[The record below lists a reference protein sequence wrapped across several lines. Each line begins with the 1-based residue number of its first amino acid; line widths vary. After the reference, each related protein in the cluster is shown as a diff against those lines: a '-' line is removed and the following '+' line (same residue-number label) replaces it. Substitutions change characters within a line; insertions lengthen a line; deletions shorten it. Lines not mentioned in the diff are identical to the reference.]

1 MNKNLTKVVLAI
13 SALALASLGCGA
25 FSSLLGDGSLVRDD
39 FSNSNSGWGTGTDT
53 DSSVEYSNGG
63 LQMLVFTPNYLTW
76 STPDSTDYQNV
87 HIETTATHNDTNA
100 TTAFGVICNELGTTA
115 SYYYFVIT
123 PGGEYAIAKAEVGQ
137 TDFFFTNDDQW
148 GTSDLITQNAASYRI
163 GADCASDGRLTLYVD
178 GQQIDSVSDF
188 TFTTGRVGVITWSGD
203 EAPSADVV
211 FDDFVVT
218 GLQQ

>member
-1 MNKNLTKVVLAI
+1 MNSNLRKVVLAI
-13 SALALASLGCGA
+13 SALALASLACGA
-25 FSSLLGDGSLVRDD
+25 FSSLLGDGSLLKDD
-39 FSNSNSGWGTGTDT
+39 FSNSSSGWGTGTDT

-76 STPDSTDYQNV
+76 STPNATDYENV
-87 HIETTATHNDTNA
+87 HVEVTATHNDTNA

-148 GTSDLITQNAASYRI
+148 GSSDLITQNAASYRI
-163 GADCASDGRLTLYVD
+163 GADCGNGTLTLYVD
-178 GQQIDSVSDF
+178 GQQIASVNDASY
-188 TFTTGRVGVITWSGD
+188 TTGRVGLITWSGD

-218 GLQQ
+218 PLQ

>member
-13 SALALASLGCGA
+13 SVLALASLGCGA
-25 FSSLLGDGSLVRDD
+25 FSSLFGGPLLQDD
-39 FSNSNSGWGTGTDT
+39 FSNTSSGWGTGTDA

-76 STPDSTDYQNV
+76 STPNTTDYENV
-87 HIETTATHNDTNA
+87 HIEATVTHNDTNA

-137 TDFFFTNDDQW
+137 TDFFFTNNDQW
-148 GTSDLITQNAASYRI
+148 GTSDLITQNAASYRV
-163 GADCASDGRLTLYVD
+163 GADCGNGTLTLYVD
-178 GQQIDSVSDF
+178 GQQIASVSDASY
-188 TFTTGRVGVITWSGD
+188 TTGRVGLITWSGD

-218 GLQQ
+218 ALQ

>member
-1 MNKNLTKVVLAI
+1 MNIKLRKVVLAI
-13 SALALASLGCGA
+13 SALALASLACGA
-25 FSSLLGDGSLVRDD
+25 FSSLLGDGSLLKDD
-39 FSNSNSGWGTGTDT
+39 FSSSSSGWGTGTDT

-76 STPDSTDYQNV
+76 STPNATDYENV
-87 HIETTATHNDTNA
+87 HVEVTANHNDTNA

-148 GTSDLITQNAASYRI
+148 GSSDLITQNAASYRI
-163 GADCASDGRLTLYVD
+163 GADCGNGTLTLYVD
-178 GQQIDSVSDF
+178 GQQIDSVTDASY
-188 TFTTGRVGVITWSGD
+188 TTGRVGLITWSGD

-218 GLQQ
+218 PLQ

>member
-1 MNKNLTKVVLAI
+1 MNMNLRKVVLAI

-25 FSSLLGDGSLVRDD
+25 FSSLFGGPLLQDD
-39 FSNSNSGWGTGTDT
+39 FSNTSSGWGIGTDA
-53 DSSVEYSNGG
+53 DSSVEYANGG

-76 STPDSTDYQNV
+76 STPNATDYQNV
-87 HIETTATHNDTNA
+87 HVETTVTHNDTNP
-100 TTAFGVICNELGTTA
+100 TTAFGVICNEVGTTA

-137 TDFFFTNDDQW
+137 TDFFFTNNDQW
-148 GTSDLITQNAASYRI
+148 GSSDLITENAASYRI

-178 GQQIDSVSDF
+178 GQQIDSVSDS
-188 TFTTGRVGVITWSGD
+188 TFTTGRVGLITWSGD

-218 GLQQ
+218 PLQ

>member
-1 MNKNLTKVVLAI
+1 MKMNLRKVVLAI
-13 SALALASLGCGA
+13 SALALASLACGA
-25 FSSLLGDGSLVRDD
+25 FSSLLGDGSLLKDD
-39 FSNSNSGWGTGTDT
+39 FSNSSSGWGIGTDT

-76 STPDSTDYQNV
+76 STPNATDYENV
-87 HIETTATHNDTNA
+87 HIEVTATHNDTNA

-148 GTSDLITQNAASYRI
+148 GSSDLITQNAASYRI
-163 GADCASDGRLTLYVD
+163 GADCGNGTLTLYVD
-178 GQQIDSVSDF
+178 GQQIDSVTDASY
-188 TFTTGRVGVITWSGD
+188 TTGRVGLITWSGD
-203 EAPSADVV
+203 EAPSANVV

-218 GLQQ
+218 PLQ

>member
-13 SALALASLGCGA
+13 SVLALALLACGA
-25 FSSLLGDGSLVRDD
+25 FSSLFGGPLVQDD
-39 FSNSNSGWGTGTDT
+39 FSNTSGAWGTGTDT
-53 DSSVEYSNGG
+53 DSSVEYANGG
-63 LQMLVFTPNYLTW
+63 LRFQVFTPNYLTW
-76 STPDSTDYQNV
+76 STPNTTDYQNV
-87 HIETTATHNDTNA
+87 HIEATATHNDTNS
-100 TTAFGVICNELGTTA
+100 TTAFGVICHALGTTA

-137 TDFFFTNDDQW
+137 TDFFFTNNDQW
-148 GTSDLITQNAASYRI
+148 GTSNLITQNAASYRI

-178 GQQIDSVSDF
+178 GQQIDSVNDT
-188 TFTTGRVGVITWSGD
+188 TFTTGRVGLITWSGD

-218 GLQQ
+218 RLQ

>member
-1 MNKNLTKVVLAI
+1 MNISLKKVVLAI
-13 SALALASLGCGA
+13 SALALASLSCSA
-25 FSSLLGDGSLVRDD
+25 LSSLLGDGSLLKDD
-39 FSNSNSGWGTGTDT
+39 FSNTSSGWGTGTDS
-53 DSSVEYSNGG
+53 DSSVEYANGG

-76 STPDSTDYQNV
+76 STPNATDYENV
-87 HIETTATHNDTNA
+87 HIETIVTHNDTNP

-137 TDFFFTNDDQW
+137 TDLFLTNNDQW
-148 GTSDLITQNAASYRI
+148 GSSDLIPQNAATYRV
-163 GADCASDGRLTLYVD
+163 GADCSNGTLTLYVE
-178 GQQIDSVSDF
+178 GQQIASVSDASY
-188 TFTTGRVGVITWSGD
+188 TTGRVGLITWSGD

-218 GLQQ
+218 PLQ

>member
-1 MNKNLTKVVLAI
+1 MNIKLRKVVLAI
-13 SALALASLGCGA
+13 SALALASLACGA
-25 FSSLLGDGSLVRDD
+25 FSSLLGDGSLLKDD
-39 FSNSNSGWGTGTDT
+39 FSSSSSGWGPGTDT
-53 DSSVEYSNGG
+53 DSSVEYANNG

-76 STPDSTDYQNV
+76 STPNATDYENV
-87 HIETTATHNDTNA
+87 HVEVTAIHNDTNP

-148 GTSDLITQNAASYRI
+148 GSSDLIPENAASYRI
-163 GADCASDGRLTLYVD
+163 GADCGNGTLTLYVD
-178 GQQIDSVSDF
+178 GQQIDSVTDSSY
-188 TFTTGRVGVITWSGD
+188 TTGRVGLITWSGD

-218 GLQQ
+218 SLP

>member
-1 MNKNLTKVVLAI
+1 MNIKLKKVVLAI
-13 SALALASLGCGA
+13 SALALASLACGA
-25 FSSLLGDGSLVRDD
+25 FSSLLGDGSLLKDD
-39 FSNSNSGWGTGTDT
+39 FANTSSGWGTGTDA
-53 DSSVEYSNGG
+53 DSSVEYANNG

-76 STPDSTDYQNV
+76 STPNATDYQNV
-87 HIETTATHNDTNA
+87 HVEVTAIHNDTNP

-148 GTSDLITQNAASYRI
+148 GSSDLIPENAASYRV
-163 GADCASDGRLTLYVD
+163 GADCGNGTLTLYVD
-178 GQQIDSVSDF
+178 GQQIDSVTDSSY
-188 TFTTGRVGVITWSGD
+188 TTGRVGLITWSGD

-218 GLQQ
+218 SLP